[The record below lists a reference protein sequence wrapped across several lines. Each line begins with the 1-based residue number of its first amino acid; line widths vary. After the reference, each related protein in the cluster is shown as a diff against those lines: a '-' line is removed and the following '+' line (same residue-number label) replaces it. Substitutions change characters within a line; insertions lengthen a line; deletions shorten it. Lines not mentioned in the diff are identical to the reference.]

1 MQPDINL
8 ITIKDNKV
16 LIKKLLE
23 ELVLEPRIN
32 ALKWSEV
39 THQTPNLRIGYPGQ
53 HLASLITGIKGR
65 KTGARGDDL
74 EDGTEVKSCSRI
86 DQMDSCKDCKSP
98 VARIEIKCSSCG
110 SSNIERKDDSKWL
123 FTIRSENDLKVLTQ
137 DVERIFL
144 LLADYPN
151 FAQQDYDTLR
161 FQSFEIWTNS
171 IRQEKFQEIMTNY
184 YYNIYLQNKKNNP
197 DDTPAPQNFWPYQYQ
212 FYLCNPILTFACTI
226 TEASTKPEVTIDHY
240 IEPHINRK
248 NIPSILM
255 PLNILQKKEKKLIK
269 DYLQIK
275 KYEDLPESIDE
286 EMRNKLSLR
295 PPRKRNIS
303 KKQYNRASQKNK
315 NIRE

>member
-161 FQSFEIWTNS
+161 FQSFEI
-171 IRQEKFQEIMTNY
+171 
-184 YYNIYLQNKKNNP
+184 
-197 DDTPAPQNFWPYQYQ
+197 
-212 FYLCNPILTFACTI
+212 
-226 TEASTKPEVTIDHY
+226 
-240 IEPHINRK
+240 
-248 NIPSILM
+248 
-255 PLNILQKKEKKLIK
+255 
-269 DYLQIK
+269 
-275 KYEDLPESIDE
+275 
-286 EMRNKLSLR
+286 
-295 PPRKRNIS
+295 
-303 KKQYNRASQKNK
+303 
-315 NIRE
+315 

>member
-184 YYNIYLQNKKNNP
+184 YYNIYLQNK
-197 DDTPAPQNFWPYQYQ
+197 
-212 FYLCNPILTFACTI
+212 
-226 TEASTKPEVTIDHY
+226 
-240 IEPHINRK
+240 
-248 NIPSILM
+248 
-255 PLNILQKKEKKLIK
+255 
-269 DYLQIK
+269 
-275 KYEDLPESIDE
+275 
-286 EMRNKLSLR
+286 
-295 PPRKRNIS
+295 
-303 KKQYNRASQKNK
+303 
-315 NIRE
+315 